1 PQSCLCS
8 LTANECGMDRT
19 VAPKGGGTTLTAGA
33 EPRVTEPFAQ
43 PFMSAE
49 WVGANPPGDTA
60 HGRLTARDPLSGKI
74 AWEKRYDVIPHSA
87 LLSTAGGLVF
97 VGTTDGFVEALD
109 AKTGNLLWRFHNAS
123 SHHG

>member
-1 PQSCLCS
+1 
-8 LTANECGMDRT
+8 
-19 VAPKGGGTTLTAGA
+19 
-33 EPRVTEPFAQ
+33 
-43 PFMSAE
+43 MSAE

-109 AKTGNLLWRFHNAS
+109 AKTGNLLWRFKKRSPPNSGGAS
-123 SHHG
+123 YAACGEQENTGGAGHRPP